1 MSTPV
6 PSTPSPSREK
16 VPPAAPGGPVVH
28 PDLDERLLGYWQQYG
43 QTVLVVVC
51 LVLVFYLG
59 RAGWE
64 YYQAQQE
71 SGLRQEY
78 AAAALPEQ
86 LKAFVAAHP
95 THPLAGVAELQLA
108 DQAYAAGRAA
118 DAAADY
124 SQAVGILT
132 GGPLEPRARL
142 GLAMAQIQGG
152 QSAEGQAGLQAL
164 ADDAHQLTVVRAEAT
179 YQLASLAASA
189 GRADE
194 VQKRATQLLQL
205 DPSSPWTQ
213 RAFSLQAAVA
223 APAAPAAAPGA
234 PVGVSFKPAGQ

>member
-28 PDLDERLLGYWQQYG
+28 PDLDERLLGLWQQYG
-43 QTVLVVVC
+43 QTLLVVVC

-71 SGLRQEY
+71 AGVRQEY
-78 AAAALPEQ
+78 AAAAPPEQ
-86 LKAFVAAHP
+86 LKSFVAAHP

-108 DQAYAAGRAA
+108 DEAYAAGRAA
-118 DAAADY
+118 DAVADY
-124 SQAVGILT
+124 SQAAGILK
-132 GGPLEPRARL
+132 GGPLAARAQL
-142 GLAMAQIQGG
+142 GLAMAQIQSG
-152 QSAEGQAGLQAL
+152 QAAEGQAGLQAL

-189 GRADE
+189 GHPDE

-213 RAFSLQAAVA
+213 RAFSLQAAA
-223 APAAPAAAPGA
+223 APAAGSAAPAGI
-234 PVGVSFKPAGQ
+234 SFKPGGQ

>member
-28 PDLDERLLGYWQQYG
+28 PDLDERLLGLWQQYG
-43 QTVLVVVC
+43 QTLLVVVC

-59 RAGWE
+59 RAGWD

-71 SGLRQEY
+71 AGVRQEY

-86 LKAFVAAHP
+86 LKSFVAAHP

-108 DQAYAAGRAA
+108 DEAYAAGRAA
-118 DAAADY
+118 DAVADY
-124 SQAVGILT
+124 SQAAGILK
-132 GGPLEPRARL
+132 GGPLAARAQL
-142 GLAMAQIQGG
+142 GLAMAQIQSG
-152 QSAEGQAGLQAL
+152 QAAEGQAGLQAL

-189 GRADE
+189 GHPDE

-213 RAFSLQAAVA
+213 RAFSLQAAA
-223 APAAPAAAPGA
+223 APAAGSAAPAGI
-234 PVGVSFKPAGQ
+234 SFKPGGQ

>member
-1 MSTPV
+1 
-6 PSTPSPSREK
+6 
-16 VPPAAPGGPVVH
+16 VVH
-28 PDLDERLLGYWQQYG
+28 PDLDERLLGLWQQYG
-43 QTVLVVVC
+43 QTLLVVVC

-71 SGLRQEY
+71 AGVRQEY

-86 LKAFVAAHP
+86 LKSFVAAHP

-108 DQAYAAGRAA
+108 DEAYAAGRAA
-118 DAAADY
+118 DAVADY
-124 SQAVGILT
+124 SQAAGILK
-132 GGPLEPRARL
+132 GGPLAARAQL
-142 GLAMAQIQGG
+142 GLAMAQIQSG
-152 QSAEGQAGLQAL
+152 QAAEGQAGLQAL

-189 GRADE
+189 GHPDE

-213 RAFSLQAAVA
+213 RAFSLQAAA
-223 APAAPAAAPGA
+223 APAAGSAAPAGI
-234 PVGVSFKPAGQ
+234 SFKPGGQ